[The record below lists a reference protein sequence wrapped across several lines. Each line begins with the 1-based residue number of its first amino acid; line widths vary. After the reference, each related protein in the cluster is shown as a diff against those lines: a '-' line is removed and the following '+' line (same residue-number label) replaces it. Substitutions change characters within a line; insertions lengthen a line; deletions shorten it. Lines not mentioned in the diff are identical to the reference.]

1 MKHHSTERAK
11 NTERAKDSAS
21 DMAAQMFEDI
31 RVLSQDEA
39 GVSRPAFSAKESET
53 LDYLAARARDEGLC
67 VTEDAGKNLWFCLSE
82 HQAAESYTVIGS
94 HVDSVPMGGNYD
106 GLAGVIAGLMV
117 LIEACRGRRQLNK
130 AVKVL
135 AMRGE
140 ESAWFGAC
148 YLGSK
153 MLTGSLPEGEFNAA
167 HKGDGRALHAHL
179 AGLGI
184 DIAPIAAQSP
194 IFDLSGIDAYLEL
207 HIEQGPLLV
216 ERNLPAAVVTGIRGN
231 FRYRDIHCIGQA
243 GHSGAVP
250 RAYRHDPVLAF
261 AELMHRLDGTW
272 QHLLNTGQD
281 LVLTSGVVG
290 TDPNRHAIARI
301 PDEIGFSLDVRSQ
314 DADTLEQMREYL
326 TDEMDDIARSRGV
339 AFEVGA
345 PVAVA
350 PALMDPTLVD
360 VLTQVMDQVTG
371 EGFKMA
377 SGGGHDAAI
386 FAQAGVPSGMIFVRN
401 RNGSHN
407 PDEAMEIADFMVG
420 VDILSTYMEAAS

>member
-1 MKHHSTERAK
+1 MMHHSTGH
-11 NTERAKDSAS
+11 AKDSAS
-21 DMAAQMFEDI
+21 DLAAKMFEDI
-31 RVLSQDEA
+31 RALSQDAA

-53 LDYLAARARDEGLC
+53 LAYLAARAHEAGLC
-67 VTEDAGKNLWFCLSE
+67 VSEDAGKNLWFCLPE
-82 HQAAESYTVIGS
+82 HDGAEHYTVIGS

-106 GLAGVIAGLMV
+106 GLAGVIAGLLV
-117 LIEACRGRRQLNK
+117 LIEARRGRRQLTK
-130 AVKVL
+130 PVKVL

-153 MLTGSLPEGEFNAA
+153 MLTGSLPAGEFNAA

-179 AGLGI
+179 EGLGI
-184 DIAPIAAQSP
+184 DTAPIAAQRP
-194 IFDLSGIDAYLEL
+194 ICDLSQIDAYLEL

-272 QHLLNTGQD
+272 QHLLSTGQD

-290 TDPNRHAIARI
+290 TDPSRHAIARI
-301 PDEIGFSLDVRSQ
+301 PDEIAFSLDVRSQ
-314 DADTLEQMREYL
+314 DAETLDQMRDYL
-326 TDEMDDIARSRGV
+326 TGEMEDIARSRGV
-339 AFEVGA
+339 TFDVGA
-345 PVAVA
+345 PVSVA
-350 PALMDPTLVD
+350 PALMDHALVD
-360 VLTQVMDQVTG
+360 ALSQAMERVTG
-371 EGFKMA
+371 EAFKMA
-377 SGGGHDAAI
+377 SGGGHDAAV

-420 VDILSTYMEAAS
+420 VDILSAYMGAAS

>member
-1 MKHHSTERAK
+1 MKHHRTEELAALA
-11 NTERAKDSAS
+11 TE
-21 DMAAQMFEDI
+21 MFEDI
-31 RVLSQDEA
+31 RTLSCGAA
-39 GVSRPAFSAKESET
+39 GVSRPAFSDVETQT
-53 LDYLAARARDEGLC
+53 LDYLANRARAEGLS
-67 VTEDAGKNLWFCLSE
+67 VEEDAGRNLVFSLPQ
-82 HQAAESYTVIGS
+82 HADAKRYTVIGS

-117 LIEACRGRRQLNK
+117 LIAANRGLRPLPRP
-130 AVKVL
+130 VRVL

-153 MLTGSLPEGEFNAA
+153 MLTGTLPEAEFNAR
-167 HKGDGRALHAHL
+167 HKGDGRPLSAYLEA
-179 AGLGI
+179 LGI
-184 DIAPIAAQSP
+184 NTAPISAQEP
-194 IFDLSGIDAYLEL
+194 ICDLSTIEAYLEL

-216 ERNLPAAVVTGIRGN
+216 ERNIPAAVVTGIRGN
-231 FRYRDIHCIGQA
+231 FRHRDSRCVGQA

-272 QHLLNTGQD
+272 QHLLNTGKD

-290 TDPNRHAIARI
+290 TDPAHHAIARI
-301 PDEIGFSLDVRSQ
+301 PDTLAFSLDIRSQ
-314 DADTLEQMREYL
+314 DAETLDQMRSYL
-326 TDEMDDIARSRGV
+326 KGEIDDIARSRGV
-339 AFEVGA
+339 RFELGTE
-345 PVAVA
+345 VAVA
-350 PALMDPTLVD
+350 PALMDPTLVSG
-360 VLTQVMDQVTG
+360 LEAAMAQVTG
-371 EGFKMA
+371 EAFSMA

-386 FAQAGVPSGMIFVRN
+386 FAQAGVPSGMVFVRN

>member
-1 MKHHSTERAK
+1 MKHNRT
-11 NTERAKDSAS
+11 
-21 DMAAQMFEDI
+21 EDI
-31 RVLSQDEA
+31 RESASNLAAKMFDDIYQLSQDKA
-39 GVSRPAFSAKESET
+39 GVSRPAFSAMESAT
-53 LDYLAARARDEGLC
+53 LDYLAAQARAEGLC
-67 VTEDAGKNLWFCLSE
+67 VSQDAGKNLWFCVPE
-82 HQAAESYTVIGS
+82 HQDAPTYTVIGS

-117 LIEACRGRRQLNK
+117 LIEARRGHRHLNK

-153 MLTGSLPEGEFNAA
+153 MLTGSLPEAEFNAA
-167 HKGDGRALHAHL
+167 HKGDGRALHSHL
-179 AGLGI
+179 TALGI
-184 DIAPIAAQSP
+184 DTAPIGAQKP
-194 IFDLSGIDAYLEL
+194 IYDLSQIDAYLEL

-261 AELMHRLDGTW
+261 AELMHRLDSTW
-272 QHLLNTGQD
+272 QHLLNTGKD

-290 TDPNRHAIARI
+290 TDPNSHAISRI
-301 PDEIGFSLDVRSQ
+301 PDEISFSLDVRSQ
-314 DADTLEQMREYL
+314 DADTLEQMRSYL
-326 TDEMDDIARSRGV
+326 KGEMDDIARSRGV
-339 AFEVGA
+339 AFDAGVQ
-345 PVAVA
+345 VSVA
-350 PALMDPTLVD
+350 PALMDSTVVD
-360 VLTQVMDQVTG
+360 ALAQVMDQVTG
-371 EGFKMA
+371 EAFKMA
-377 SGGGHDAAI
+377 SGGGHDAAV

-407 PDEAMEIADFMVG
+407 PDEAMDIADFMVG
-420 VDILSTYMEAAS
+420 VDILSTYMETVS

>member
-1 MKHHSTERAK
+1 MKHHRSEKIGA
-11 NTERAKDSAS
+11 EELADL
-21 DMAAQMFEDI
+21 AAEMFEDI
-31 RVLSQDEA
+31 RALSKDAA
-39 GVSRPAFSAKESET
+39 GVSRPAFSEIETET
-53 LDYLAARARDEGLC
+53 LAYLAERARAEGLC
-67 VTEDAGKNLWFCLSE
+67 VTEDAGRNLLFCLPAHE
-82 HQAAESYTVIGS
+82 DADRFTVIGS

-117 LIEACRGRRQLNK
+117 LIAARRGLRELSRP
-130 AVKVL
+130 VKVL

-167 HKGDGRALHAHL
+167 HKGDGRPLSAHL
-179 AGLGI
+179 EALGI
-184 DIAPIAAQSP
+184 DTTPIKAQEP
-194 IFDLSGIDAYLEL
+194 ICDLDRIEAYLEL

-216 ERNLPAAVVTGIRGN
+216 ERNIPAAVVTGIRGN

-272 QHLLNTGQD
+272 QHLLHTGKD

-290 TDPNRHAIARI
+290 TDPTRHAIARI
-301 PDEIGFSLDVRSQ
+301 PDEIAFSLDIRSQ
-314 DADTLEQMREYL
+314 DADTLDQMRSYL
-326 TDEMDDIARSRGV
+326 KGEMADIARSRGV
-339 AFEVGA
+339 RFEMGA
-345 PVAVA
+345 EVPVA
-350 PALMDPTLVD
+350 PALMDAGLVAG
-360 VLTQVMDQVTG
+360 LEYAMEQVTG
-371 EGFKMA
+371 EAFSMA

-386 FAQAGVPSGMIFVRN
+386 FAQVGVPAGMVFVRN

-407 PDEAMEIADFMVG
+407 PDEAMEIKDFMVG

>member
-1 MKHHSTERAK
+1 MKHHRSETTSTADLSAK
-11 NTERAKDSAS
+11 
-21 DMAAQMFEDI
+21 AAELFEDI
-31 RVLSQDEA
+31 RALSRDAA
-39 GVSRPAFSAKESET
+39 GVSRPAFSEIETET
-53 LDYLAARARDEGLC
+53 LDYLAKQARAEGIC
-67 VTEDAGKNLWFCLSE
+67 VEEDAGRNLLFYLPQHAS
-82 HQAAESYTVIGS
+82 AKRFTVIGS

-117 LIEACRGRRQLNK
+117 LIAARRGLRDLSRP
-130 AVKVL
+130 VRVL

-167 HKGDGRALHAHL
+167 HKGDGRTLGAHL
-179 AGLGI
+179 QALGI
-184 DIAPIAAQSP
+184 NTAPIEAQEP
-194 IFDLSGIDAYLEL
+194 ICDLSQIEAYLEL

-216 ERNLPAAVVTGIRGN
+216 ERNIPAAVVTGIRGN
-231 FRYRDIHCIGQA
+231 FRYRDSRCIGQA

-272 QHLLNTGQD
+272 QHLLNTGKD

-290 TDPNRHAIARI
+290 TDPARHAIARI
-301 PDEIGFSLDVRSQ
+301 PDEIAFTLDIRSQ
-314 DADTLEQMREYL
+314 DAGTLDQMRSYL
-326 TDEMDDIARSRGV
+326 KGEMADIARSRGV
-339 AFEVGA
+339 RFELGA
-345 PVAVA
+345 EVAVA
-350 PALMDPTLVD
+350 PALMDADLVQG
-360 VLTQVMDQVTG
+360 LEAAMAEVTG
-371 EGFKMA
+371 EAFSMA
-377 SGGGHDAAI
+377 SGGGHDAAV
-386 FAQAGVPSGMIFVRN
+386 FAQAGVPAGMVFVRN

-407 PDEAMEIADFMVG
+407 PEEAMEIADFMVG

>member
-1 MKHHSTERAK
+1 MKHHPTAK
-11 NTERAKDSAS
+11 IGAKDL
-21 DMAAQMFEDI
+21 AALATEMFEDI
-31 RVLSQDEA
+31 RALSRDTA
-39 GVSRPAFSAKESET
+39 GVSRPAFSEIETET
-53 LDYLAARARDEGLC
+53 LDYLSKRARAEGLC
-67 VTEDAGKNLWFCLSE
+67 FEEDAGRNLVFYLPQ
-82 HQAAESYTVIGS
+82 HAAAKRYTVIGS

-117 LIEACRGRRQLNK
+117 LIEARRGSRALPRPLR
-130 AVKVL
+130 VL

-153 MLTGSLPEGEFNAA
+153 MLTGTLPEAEFNAA
-167 HKGDGRALHAHL
+167 HKADGRPLSAHL
-179 AGLGI
+179 DALGI
-184 DIAPIAAQSP
+184 DIAPVKAQEP
-194 IFDLSGIDAYLEL
+194 ICDLSRIEAYLEL

-216 ERNLPAAVVTGIRGN
+216 ERNIPAAVVTGIRGN
-231 FRYRDIHCIGQA
+231 FRYRDARCIGQA

-290 TDPNRHAIARI
+290 TDPTRHAIARI
-301 PDEIGFSLDVRSQ
+301 PDEIGFSLDIRSQ
-314 DADTLEQMREYL
+314 DTETLDRMRAYL
-326 TDEMDDIARSRGV
+326 KGEMADIARSRGV
-339 AFEVGA
+339 RFELG
-345 PVAVA
+345 PEVAVA
-350 PALMDPTLVD
+350 PALMDPTLVKALEKAMAR
-360 VLTQVMDQVTG
+360 VSG
-371 EGFKMA
+371 EAFSMA
-377 SGGGHDAAI
+377 SGGGHDAAV
-386 FAQAGVPSGMIFVRN
+386 FAQAGVPSGMVFVRN

-420 VDILSTYMEAAS
+420 VDILATCLEATS